1 MERKRENG
9 QLLLFDGQST
19 DDKDYA
25 IVFSM
30 MFWSDVCLVSFIRN

>member
-1 MERKRENG
+1 MERKERENG

-30 MFWSDVCLVSFIRN
+30 IF